1 MCLCILLQKQ
11 CCGAGAKTVAAQ
23 QHYKNFFFYKN
34 HISKYFTPKSKLLA
48 KKKVPITLWS
58 LQRKCENIFL
68 YLSNLQDTYV
78 TIFMKVEF
86 IEPKWGCPELFLYI
100 GKIKMLSK
108 YCGSRKVIVSLCT
121 LYNIC
126 TRIMYLCMY
135 IVQYT
140 SISFSTNMFSLE
152 LPKSVRL
159 TVHLFFVNT
168 FQLVPVNDNR
178 TFSLSRRHLL

>member
-1 MCLCILLQKQ
+1 
-11 CCGAGAKTVAAQ
+11 
-23 QHYKNFFFYKN
+23 
-34 HISKYFTPKSKLLA
+34 
-48 KKKVPITLWS
+48 
-58 LQRKCENIFL
+58 
-68 YLSNLQDTYV
+68 
-78 TIFMKVEF
+78 
-86 IEPKWGCPELFLYI
+86 
-100 GKIKMLSK
+100 MLSK